1 MSAQD
6 PDDAEVVYSV
16 KELLSEM
23 RRDWAEGTKDL
34 RKEQAEGFTRIET
47 AMSGKADKADLVRM
61 QGAFERQ
68 FAEHGR
74 ELESHQSDIDRLK
87 DAHRT
92 REQWWRLGKAVMSA
106 AVSVGVILGGLGA
119 AGLIHFH

>member
-1 MSAQD
+1 MSAPD
-6 PDDAEVVYSV
+6 PDDAEVTYSV

-61 QGAFERQ
+61 QSTFEHQ

-74 ELESHQSDIDRLK
+74 ELEAHQTDIEKLK

-92 REQWWRLGKAVMSA
+92 RQQWWRFGKAIASGM
-106 AVSVGVILGGLGA
+106 VSLGIILGGLGA
-119 AGLIHFH
+119 AGLINFH

>member
-1 MSAQD
+1 MSASD
-6 PDDAEVVYSV
+6 PDDAEVTYSV

-47 AMSGKADKADLVRM
+47 SMSSKADKADLLRLEHS
-61 QGAFERQ
+61 FDSR
-68 FAEHGR
+68 FTEHGR
-74 ELESHQSDIDRLK
+74 QLEAHQNDIETLK
-87 DAHRT
+87 SAHRS
-92 REQWWRLGKAVMSA
+92 REQWWRAGKALFSGL
-106 AVSVGVILGGLGA
+106 VSVGVILGGLGA